1 MSQKIT
7 YGTGSIVKLKE
18 ILKENRPS
26 KIFLVTGKESYKSS
40 GAEKQLTKILKEFE
54 YIRFFDFKVLP
65 QIENIEKGIER
76 FKTEHCDFVIGIG
89 GGSVIDIAKAISVL
103 ACNNGRP
110 TDYIIGKIK
119 LNDKKIPSVII
130 PTTSGTGSEST
141 HFSVVYID
149 KTKFS
154 LTGKSILPDYVI
166 LDCIFT
172 NKLSTNITA
181 SSGMDALCQG
191 IESFWSVNSTEESK
205 KYSIKALTYAL
216 DYIEDAV
223 NKPNEEC
230 RKKMLEAS
238 NYSGRAINI
247 AKTTAAHAVSYPF
260 TAYFNIPH
268 GHAVALTLPHFIEF
282 NSQVDADSVQDI
294 RGLSFVKQRMS
305 ELIERIGEASA
316 LDAKNKILSIMNNIG
331 LETKLSNLGFSEK
344 DIDIVIKNGFN
355 PQRVK
360 NNPRILTENQLRK
373 LLIKLL

>member
-1 MSQKIT
+1 VSQKIYAG
-7 YGTGSIVKLKE
+7 YGSHKE
-18 ILKENRPS
+18 LRTILQARSPQNIFFVIGRDSYSLSGAQSLVGDILKDYNHIVFS
-26 KIFLVTGKESYKSS
+26 N
-40 GAEKQLTKILKEFE
+40 FE
-54 YIRFFDFKVLP
+54 VNPKLEDIT
-65 QIENIEKGIER
+65 KGIEL
-76 FKTEHCDFVIGIG
+76 FKYNGCDFVIGIG
-89 GGSVIDIAKAISVL
+89 GGSVIDLAKSVSFIATQKGDTA
-103 ACNNGRP
+103 
-110 TDYIIGKIK
+110 KIVRSESEVSSREITS
-119 LNDKKIPSVII
+119 LII
-130 PTTSGTGSEST
+130 PTTAGTGSEST
-141 HFSVVYID
+141 HFSVVYIN
-149 KTKFS
+149 KEKFS
-154 LTGKSILPDYVI
+154 LAHISIVPDYAI
-166 LDCIFT
+166 LDPTFT
-172 NKLSTNITA
+172 EKLPPYITA
-181 SSGMDALCQG
+181 CTGMDALCQG
-191 IESFWSVNSTEESK
+191 IESFWSVKSSDESREYSK
-205 KYSIKALTYAL
+205 KAIELSLENIKK
-216 DYIEDAV
+216 AV
-223 NKPNEEC
+223 NNPDKNSRE
-230 RKKMLEAS
+230 KMLFAS

-247 AKTTAAHAVSYPF
+247 AQTTIAHAVSYPF